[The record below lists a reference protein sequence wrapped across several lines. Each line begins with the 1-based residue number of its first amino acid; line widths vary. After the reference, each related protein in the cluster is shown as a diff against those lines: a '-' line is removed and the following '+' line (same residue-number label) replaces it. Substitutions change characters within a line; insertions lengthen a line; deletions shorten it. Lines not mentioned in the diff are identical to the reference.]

1 MSNLLVSL
9 YVFLRIWIFYFIFV
23 LISNKG
29 KENHL
34 RNNELRCVKQEGIW
48 TLQPGAIDM
57 YIILYNV
64 QLYMDKTLVPPMFLL
79 LLGKIQLHGTLCWCP
94 GLDNHWAALST
105 HAESNKWNNE
115 IKNERI
121 TKATT
126 RATANYPWV
135 KPAMRMLFYQLD
147 NKTLWNSEH
156 SFCFFI
162 IKLGFKKIYW
172 SNIISI
178 KLH

>member
-57 YIILYNV
+57 YIILYNEHG
-64 QLYMDKTLVPPMFLL
+64 QNTRTSNVPA
-79 LLGKIQLHGTLCWCP
+79 TP
-94 GLDNHWAALST
+94 G
-105 HAESNKWNNE
+105 
-115 IKNERI
+115 
-121 TKATT
+121 
-126 RATANYPWV
+126 
-135 KPAMRMLFYQLD
+135 
-147 NKTLWNSEH
+147 
-156 SFCFFI
+156 
-162 IKLGFKKIYW
+162 
-172 SNIISI
+172 
-178 KLH
+178 